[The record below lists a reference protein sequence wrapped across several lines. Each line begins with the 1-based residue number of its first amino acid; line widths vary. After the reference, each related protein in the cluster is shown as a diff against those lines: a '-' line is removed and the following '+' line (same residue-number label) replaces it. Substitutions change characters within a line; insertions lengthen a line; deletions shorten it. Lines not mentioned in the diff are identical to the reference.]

1 MTAPNVTRASALR
14 KIQACL
20 RLAAS
25 DNPTEAATALRQA
38 RALME
43 QHGLSEADAAA
54 AEVGSSEASTGYRGG
69 EIPQSLV
76 ALAGLVA
83 DGYRCAL
90 VVQRRRCLGVRSG
103 SLTVTGTT
111 VVEFYGTGSDPEV
124 AAYAFT
130 VLRRQLQSGKAAHTR
145 RIRKQANR
153 DRRGEEFA
161 RGFVAALR
169 RLFSQQE
176 MTQERRSAIDAA
188 ITLRNGQLGTTSGK
202 AMTKGRASDNDR
214 WAGFKAG
221 EQAQLNQG
229 VGMATRQLEVIP

>member
-1 MTAPNVTRASALR
+1 MTAPNVSRASALR

-43 QHGLSEADAAA
+43 QHGLSEEDAAA
-54 AEVGSSEASTGYRGG
+54 ADVRSSEAPTGYRGG

-76 ALAGLVA
+76 ALADLVA
-83 DGYRCAL
+83 SGYRCSL
-90 VVQRRRCLGVRSG
+90 VIQRRRCLGVRSG
-103 SLTVTGTT
+103 SVTVTGKT

-124 AAYAFT
+124 AGYAFT
-130 VLRRQLQSGKAAHTR
+130 VLRRQLQRSRAAHTR

-169 RLFSQQE
+169 RLFSQEE
-176 MTQERRSAIDAA
+176 MTQERRSAIEAA
-188 ITLRNGQLGTTSGK
+188 IALRHGQLGTTSGK
-202 AMTKGRASDNDR
+202 EISKGRASDNDH

-221 EQAQLNQG
+221 KQAQLNQG
-229 VGMATRQLEVIP
+229 VGMGTRQLEVIP